1 MILVFTEMLYEDW
14 KRRKILIQDPH
25 FRPYY
30 MNNNNAPCKN
40 LNDLIIRQE
49 NLSEDLGFIF
59 DHLNISLPE
68 DSFTT
73 KFHSTA
79 VSGEFDENQAK
90 FKKNFDKLTMKTR
103 QKLFEIFEP
112 DLQILDYKWDLET
125 NLL

>member
-1 MILVFTEMLYEDW
+1 MLYEDW
-14 KRRKILIQDPH
+14 KRRRILIQDPH

-59 DHLNISLPE
+59 NHLNISIPE
-68 DSFTT
+68 VSLST

-79 VSGEFDENQAK
+79 VSGAFDESQAK
-90 FKKNFDKLTMKTR
+90 FKKNFDKLTTETR
-103 QKLFEIFEP
+103 RKLFEIFEP
-112 DLQILDYKWDLET
+112 DLQILDYKWDLKT

>member
-1 MILVFTEMLYEDW
+1 MLHEDW
-14 KRRKILIQDPH
+14 KRRRILIQDPH

-68 DSFTT
+68 GSFTT

-79 VSGEFDENQAK
+79 VSGE